1 MRNFQQS
8 IKHEQGTPS
17 HPSSVI
23 GPDGNL
29 LTIDS
34 LPKPGTRRWVA
45 RRKAEVVAAVK
56 GGLITLPEAC
66 GRYQLSVGE
75 FKSWQRLFDKHGL
88 LGLRTTQI
96 KKYRND

>member
-1 MRNFQQS
+1 MGIN
-8 IKHEQGTPS
+8 
-17 HPSSVI
+17 HPMNVI

-45 RRKAEVVAAVK
+45 RRKAEVVAAVR
-56 GGLITLPEAC
+56 GGLISLPEAC
-66 GRYQLSVGE
+66 GRYQLSLGE

-88 LGLRTTQI
+88 AGLRTTQT
-96 KKYRND
+96 KKYRSD